1 MQKNNL
7 SANYWGAHRIEQ
19 KAENQ
24 AWKTSRNQ
32 GTSAKETWQEY
43 SSRFLVDVGKSP
55 KEPQFGK

>member
-43 SSRFLVDVGKSP
+43 SG
-55 KEPQFGK
+55 